1 MLAGFGLGGLHGAL
15 LQADAE
21 VVRGRMLLPPRQRLA
36 QGGDGDGQVRGQVG
50 RWQAGGVVQ
59 LAALHVQRGLRG
71 QVLRLQL
78 GLLGAGFVDGGD
90 GGGPQVKALLCFGQ
104 GAVDGGQLLLQHA
117 QGFLCHGQVQV
128 LLGGAQ
134 HGRLPGRLP
143 LQVTDVGAG
152 VQLLL
157 LGAAFGVVQGLAGL
171 QCNLG
176 GVAVGDRGAKVHPIV
191 GAHAGRGKL
200 RPLHLRFAIAAPDA
214 GAQPQAGPPQRLGL
228 LAQGLGAAVGGLGGQ
243 PLGVVALCG
252 LPGVQQIGGLG
263 RQGGQQGAGGSGQGN
278 SQWVRFYKKSV
289 FSPCG

>member
-1 MLAGFGLGGLHGAL
+1 M
-15 LQADAE
+15 
-21 VVRGRMLLPPRQRLA
+21 
-36 QGGDGDGQVRGQVG
+36 
-50 RWQAGGVVQ
+50 Q

-90 GGGPQVKALLCFGQ
+90 GGGPRSKRSCASARVWC
-104 GAVDGGQLLLQHA
+104 DGGQLLLQHA

-171 QCNLG
+171 QRIW
-176 GVAVGDRGAKVHPIV
+176 VALPWVTEVPKSTPLLVPMP
-191 GAHAGRGKL
+191 GRGK
-200 RPLHLRFAIAAPDA
+200 FAPCIC
-214 GAQPQAGPPQRLGL
+214 
-228 LAQGLGAAVGGLGGQ
+228 V
-243 PLGVVALCG
+243 
-252 LPGVQQIGGLG
+252 
-263 RQGGQQGAGGSGQGN
+263 
-278 SQWVRFYKKSV
+278 
-289 FSPCG
+289 SP